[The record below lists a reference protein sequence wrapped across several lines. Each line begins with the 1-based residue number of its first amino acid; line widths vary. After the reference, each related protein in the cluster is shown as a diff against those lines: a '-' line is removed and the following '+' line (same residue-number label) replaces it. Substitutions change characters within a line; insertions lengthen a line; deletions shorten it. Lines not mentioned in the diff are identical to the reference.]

1 MDWTGERYERI
12 LAGVYLASWVSWLIG
27 VVSTLISQLTSGTE
41 FPQPVIAGVLFVC
54 GVVGMTAVAYP
65 LRNRVP
71 RQAGKFMAKATNYQR
86 AWYRLTLGIELPRAW
101 RALTGSVPGV

>member
-1 MDWTGERYERI
+1 MDWTGGRNEQI

-27 VVSTLISQLTSGTE
+27 VVWTLISQLTAGLE
-41 FPQPVIAGVLFVC
+41 FPQPVIAGALFFG
-54 GVVGMTAVAYP
+54 GVVGMTALAYL

-71 RQAGKFMAKATNYQR
+71 RQAGRFMAKATNYQR